1 MLVLFYFMLISFSFS
16 GKQFTSYCQND
27 ILSTTIWIE
36 DQSFVTMSKKLYEK
50 WSFNGMH
57 FDALECDIDP
67 RMVTRKERG

>member
-1 MLVLFYFMLISFSFS
+1 
-16 GKQFTSYCQND
+16 
-27 ILSTTIWIE
+27 
-36 DQSFVTMSKKLYEK
+36 MSKKLYEK